1 MAPGDEPLT
10 NDGSGA
16 TFQIVL
22 PVDVDSAWESASA
35 AENPIPRYHRPHP
48 RHRASVHEAVVDQRA
63 MAAERF
69 EQIKNAIYRSD
80 R

>member
-1 MAPGDEPLT
+1 MIQSAKVE
-10 NDGSGA
+10 
-16 TFQIVL
+16 VL
-22 PVDVDSAWESASA
+22 L
-35 AENPIPRYHRPHP
+35 NPIRTYNRTHP

-69 EQIKNAIYRSD
+69 EQIKNATYRSD